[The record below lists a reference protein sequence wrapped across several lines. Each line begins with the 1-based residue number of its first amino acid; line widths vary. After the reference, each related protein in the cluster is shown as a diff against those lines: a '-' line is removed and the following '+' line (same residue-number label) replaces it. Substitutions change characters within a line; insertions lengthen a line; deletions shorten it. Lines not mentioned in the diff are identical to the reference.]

1 MKKIKLG
8 YEVGTGNQI
17 DIDPSHLIATGI
29 TQLAGKTVTLESL
42 MRRSNYRGIVFKT
55 KIGERG
61 FSEGRIVAPFF
72 RERSDYEFVKSLIEA
87 YSREKL
93 FIEKGTL
100 MELCKGSKDL
110 IEIEKRIDGFV
121 SNEKIKGIKRE
132 IYVRLQHY
140 LGNLIPQIQDA
151 NFSSVLQIEDGI
163 NIMDLEK
170 FSEEAQS
177 LIIESVVSEVLKTQK
192 NTIIII
198 PEAWKFIPQKYN
210 NPCKRI
216 VESFIRQ
223 GATNHNFIWIDSQDM
238 AGVDKIPLKQISTW
252 ILGYQSERNEV
263 KHTLDQLPP
272 PESHKPTV
280 QDIMTLGTGFFY
292 YASREIT
299 TKVYVQPY
307 WIDDDTAKQVAL
319 GKIKVEQIKKPKEL
333 KYKDDHEPKPPH
345 PSGKLSDETLAYV
358 DKMIGNVQREIDE
371 VKEKLRTK
379 PSHDDVINQIIA
391 RIPKVTSGTTVYEI
405 PPLEAIK
412 KKFLQ
417 EAKDKIISDVS
428 NISNNAKRMLKYLET
443 RGVEVPTKELCI
455 KCFFMKSDGGGYN
468 QQVNEY
474 GKELIENNFVVKNKS
489 GRYTGSLK
497 NQVIELIKVHEATDE
512 EIENLYNHILMELLG
527 EKIETIS
534 K

>member
-17 DIDPSHLIATGI
+17 DIEPSHLIATGI

-42 MRRSNYRGIVFKT
+42 MRRSDYKGIVFKT

-151 NFSSVLQIEDGI
+151 NFSSTLQIEDGI

-292 YASREIT
+292 YASREMT

-307 WIDDDTAKQVAL
+307 WLNDDTAKQVAL
-319 GKIKVEQIKKPKEL
+319 GKIKVEQTKKPIVQKSV
-333 KYKDDHEPKPPH
+333 DDSKPKPTF
-345 PSGKLSDETLAYV
+345 SEKVDDNLLTYVDNMIGKLQR
-358 DKMIGNVQREIDE
+358 MIDQINTKL
-371 VKEKLRTK
+371 KEK
-379 PSHDDVINQIIA
+379 PSYDQMINEIIT
-391 RIPKVTSGTTVYEI
+391 RMPKVSSGTTVYEI
-405 PPLEAIK
+405 SPLEKIK
-412 KKFLQ
+412 KDFLS
-417 EAKDKIISDVS
+417 EAKNKILTDVNSLGSD
-428 NISNNAKRMLKYLET
+428 AKRMLKYLET
-443 RGVEVPTKELCI
+443 RSIGTSVNEVAI
-455 KCFFMKSDGGGYN
+455 KCFFKPHGANPYN
-468 QQVNEY
+468 KFVNDC
-474 GKELIENNFVVKNKS
+474 GKELDSILVAKKQTNGKWL
-489 GRYTGSLK
+489 GHLK
-497 NQVIELIKVHEATDE
+497 NRIIELVQVHEPSEE
-512 EIENLYNHILMELLG
+512 EIENVYNHILMELLG
-527 EKIETIS
+527 EKIEA

>member
-42 MRRSNYRGIVFKT
+42 IRRSDFKAVVFKT

-61 FSEGRIVAPFF
+61 FSEGRFVAPFF

-121 SNEKIKGIKRE
+121 SNQKIKGIKRE

-140 LGNLIPQIQDA
+140 LSNLIPQIQHA
-151 NFSSVLQIEDGI
+151 NFSSTLEIGDGV

-192 NTIIII
+192 NTIIVI

-223 GATNHNFIWIDSQDM
+223 GATNQNFIWIDSQDM

-252 ILGYQSERNEV
+252 ILGYQAERNEV

-272 PESHKPTV
+272 PESHKPTI

-307 WIDDDTAKQVAL
+307 WIDDDKARQVAL
-319 GKIKVEQIKKPKEL
+319 GKIKVEQIKRPAEL
-333 KYKDDHEPKPPH
+333 KHKDDSEQVEQLRNET
-345 PSGKLSDETLAYV
+345 SDGTLSYI
-358 DKMIGNVQREIDE
+358 DKMIGSLQRRFENIETQLKGKPTYDQMI
-371 VKEKLRTK
+371 KE
-379 PSHDDVINQIIA
+379 IIA
-391 RIPKVTSGTTVYEI
+391 RIPKVSSGTTVYEI
-405 PPLEAIK
+405 KPLEKITK
-412 KKFLQ
+412 DFLEETKQ
-417 EAKDKIISDVS
+417 SILNDITQLSGD
-428 NISNNAKRMLKYLET
+428 AKRILKYLES
-443 RGVEVPTKELCI
+443 RGIEVKTNEI
-455 KCFFMKSDGGGYN
+455 ITKCFFMSVNRNQYIKISDLT
-468 QQVNEY
+468 Q
-474 GKELIENNFVVKNKS
+474 KLRAIEVVKKGSHS
-489 GRYTGSLK
+489 GHMPRLK
-497 NQVIELIKVHEATDE
+497 EKITDMLKTHNATDE
-512 EIENLYNHILMELLG
+512 EVENLYQHIIMELLP
-527 EKIETIS
+527 EKQIIED
-534 K
+534 KL